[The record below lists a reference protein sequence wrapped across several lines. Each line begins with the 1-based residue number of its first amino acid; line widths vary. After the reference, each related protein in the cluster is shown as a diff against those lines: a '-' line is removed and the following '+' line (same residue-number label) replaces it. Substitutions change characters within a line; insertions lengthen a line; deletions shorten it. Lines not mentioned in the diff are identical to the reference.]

1 MSHNDNT
8 IAYVVDDD
16 HAVRKS
22 LFESITAMGRRAVC
36 FESAEQ
42 FLESFDR
49 SKPGFLILDVCMPG
63 MSGIQLHG
71 KLLDDNISLPV
82 ILFTGHGDIPMGV
95 ESMKR
100 GAIDFLEKPC
110 RPSQLREAITR
121 AAAVAQDQHEMAQRR
136 KRLNDLLGQL
146 SREVRHVMDGI
157 VAGDTNSV
165 IASRLDVSVRT
176 VQFRRT
182 SLMKK
187 LNATDKT
194 ELIRISNQLKLVDAS
209 TG

>member
-1 MSHNDNT
+1 MSRNDDI

-16 HAVRKS
+16 PALRKS
-22 LFESITAMGRRAVC
+22 LYELITTTGRRAVC
-36 FESAEQ
+36 FESAEN
-42 FLESFDR
+42 FLEGFDR
-49 SKPGFLILDVCMPG
+49 SKPGFLILDVRMPG

-71 KLLDDNISLPV
+71 KLLADNICLPV

-121 AAAVAQDQHEMAQRR
+121 AAAAAHNQHEVAQRR
-136 KRLNDLLGQL
+136 KRLDDLVGRL
-146 SREVRHVMDGI
+146 SREERHVMDGI

-165 IASRLDVSVRT
+165 IASRLDVSIRT
-176 VQFRRT
+176 IQFRRT

-187 LNATDKT
+187 LNVTDKA
-194 ELIRISNQLKLVDAS
+194 ELIRISDQLKRFAAS
-209 TG
+209 TE